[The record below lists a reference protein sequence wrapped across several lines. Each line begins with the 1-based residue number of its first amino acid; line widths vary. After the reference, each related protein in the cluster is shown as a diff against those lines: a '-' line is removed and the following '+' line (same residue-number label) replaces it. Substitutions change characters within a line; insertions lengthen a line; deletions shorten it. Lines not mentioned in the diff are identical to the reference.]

1 MRVLFAGSPQAA
13 VPTLAALHASE
24 NTVAGV
30 ITQPP
35 RPYGRKKELRATPVF
50 NYAIEHGIPV
60 ATPSSAE
67 GLVQAAGGFTP
78 DIAIVVAFGRIFTE
92 AALEVPPKGWW
103 NVHFSS
109 LPEFRGAA
117 PVAHTILAGESV
129 AGLTLFKIVEELD
142 AGPIAMARTHPVSV
156 HDTAGT
162 LLSKLAA
169 IAPEMVLEFLA
180 DTERHPPRE
189 QVGTATFA
197 PKFPQGFGELDV
209 SAGLDQVYQHFR
221 AVTPEPGAFV
231 RRADTGGVVKILA
244 AWGDPD
250 YHQVS
255 PGAVV
260 KTSMGILLGTGTMPL
275 VLERVQP
282 EGKKPMAADDWFRGL
297 PQGVTIE
304 PGAA

>member
-13 VPTLAALHASE
+13 VPTLAALHASRH
-24 NTVAGV
+24 TVAGV

-35 RPYGRKKELRATPVF
+35 RPFGRNKELRATPVF
-50 NYAIEHGIPV
+50 NYAIEQGIPV
-60 ATPSSAE
+60 ATPSRGE
-67 GLVQAAGGFTP
+67 GLVQAAEGFTP
-78 DIAIVVAFGRIFTE
+78 DIAVVVAFGRILT
-92 AALEVPPKGWW
+92 ASALEVPPRGWW

-109 LPEFRGAA
+109 LPELRGAA

-142 AGPIAMARTHPVSV
+142 AGPIALSRTHPVSV

-169 IAPEMVLEFLA
+169 IAPDMVLDFLA
-180 DTERHPPRE
+180 DPDSHHLRE
-189 QVGTATFA
+189 QVGTATYA
-197 PKFPQGFGELDV
+197 PKFPPGFGELDI
-209 SAGLDQVYQHFR
+209 SGGLDQVYQHFR

-260 KTSMGILLGTGTMPL
+260 KTSMGVLLGTGTMPL

-304 PGAA
+304 PRAA

>member
-13 VPTLAALHASE
+13 VPTLLALSASE
-24 NTVAGV
+24 HTVVGV
-30 ITQPP
+30 VTQPP
-35 RPYGRKKELRATPVF
+35 RPFGRSKELRGTPVF
-50 NYAIEHGIPV
+50 DCAIERGIPV
-60 ATPSSAE
+60 ATPQSPD
-67 GLVQAAGGFTP
+67 GVVQAAQGFSP
-78 DIAIVVAFGRIFTE
+78 DIAIVVAYGNILTPD
-92 AALEVPPKGWW
+92 ALAVPPRGWW

-109 LPEFRGAA
+109 LPELRGAA

-129 AGLTLFKIVEELD
+129 AGVTLFRIVRELD
-142 AGPIAMARTHPVSV
+142 AGPIAVSLTHPVSV

-169 IAPEMVLEFLA
+169 LAPAMVMNFLS
-180 DTERHPPRE
+180 DPDGHPLRE
-189 QVGTATFA
+189 QVEPATYA
-197 PKFPQGFGELDV
+197 PKFPPGFGQLDL
-209 SAGLDQVYQHFR
+209 SAGLDAVYQHFR

-231 RRADTGGVVKILA
+231 RRADTGAMVKILA

-255 PGAVV
+255 PGDVV
-260 KTSMGILLGTGTMPL
+260 KTSMGVLLGTSTMPL

-297 PQGVTIE
+297 PEGVTVE
-304 PGAA
+304 LGVS

>member
-13 VPTLAALHASE
+13 VPTLAALHSSTH
-24 NTVAGV
+24 TVVGV

-35 RPYGRKKELRATPVF
+35 RPFGRKKELRATPVF
-50 NYAIEHGIPV
+50 NYAIEQGIPV

-67 GLVQAAGGFTP
+67 GLVQAAKGFTP
-78 DIAIVVAFGRIFTE
+78 DIAIVVAFGRILT
-92 AALEVPPKGWW
+92 AQALEVPQKGWW

-109 LPEFRGAA
+109 LPELRGAA
-117 PVAHTILAGESV
+117 PVAHTILAGQRV

-142 AGPIAMARTHPVSV
+142 AGPIVLSRTHPVSV

-169 IAPEMVLEFLA
+169 IAPEMVLDFLA
-180 DTERHPPRE
+180 NPDRHTLSDQR
-189 QVGTATFA
+189 GTPTFA
-197 PKFPQGFGELDV
+197 PKFPPGFGELDL

-231 RRADTGGVVKILA
+231 RRADSGGVVKILA

-255 PGAVV
+255 TGAVV

-297 PQGVTIE
+297 PEGVTIE
-304 PGAA
+304 PSAA